1 LNFFKEIEGGETIFK
16 NKMTTKVFKGE
27 VKGRILEVRFA
38 LAGKVEK
45 VFKKVGGGVRRG
57 EILASLE
64 KKIFQVELDRQ
75 LADYEKTRADFEIF
89 NLQKGEAQDDLT
101 KYLKM
106 GKQAQL
112 NASVKEVE
120 LAKARLE
127 QTELFSPVEGVV
139 LDDGGIAPGMNIT
152 PASYAFKI
160 LETGSFWFEVEI
172 GQEDIPFF
180 SQPQNGEVEIFGVG
194 KQPVTSGP
202 VFADGKRFFLRV
214 ELPNKEGILLGMG
227 GEVGFG
233 G

>member
-1 LNFFKEIEGGETIFK
+1 MEEKS
-16 NKMTTKVFKGE
+16 FKGE

-38 LAGKVEK
+38 LGGKVVRVAKKTGEK
-45 VFKKVGGGVRRG
+45 VKQG
-57 EILASLE
+57 ELLASLE
-64 KKIFQVELDRQ
+64 KKIFQTELDRQ

-89 NLQKGEAQDDLT
+89 NLQKGGATDDLT

-106 GKQAQL
+106 EKQAQL

-120 LAKARLE
+120 LAKARLD
-127 QTELFSPVEGVV
+127 QTDLFSPVEGVI

-172 GQEDIPFF
+172 EQEDIPFF
-180 SQPQNGEVEIFGVG
+180 AQPHQGEAEIFGVG

-202 VFADGKRFFLRV
+202 VFADGRRFFLRL
-214 ELPNKEGILLGMG
+214 ELPNKEGILLGMK
-227 GEVGFG
+227 GEGKFYENS
-233 G
+233 